1 MKLNIFNQYV
11 DIVCDIYSIS
21 KEELFKKE
29 KTRNISEARYLL
41 YYLCIK
47 RPMKLINIQ
56 EFMAKNGYVISHS
69 PVLHGIK
76 SIENKIRKDKDYKD
90 TIKQI
95 KGCVTV

>member
-1 MKLNIFNQYV
+1 
-11 DIVCDIYSIS
+11 
-21 KEELFKKE
+21 
-29 KTRNISEARYLL
+29 
-41 YYLCIK
+41 
-47 RPMKLINIQ
+47 MKLINIQ

-95 KGCVTV
+95 KECVTV